1 MTKFWSTTGSNC
13 GIVTPYGLLRT
24 PESQDQLPSPLG
36 CGVIFKM
43 NSCNS
48 SYFMELPSS
57 LTSLLCKTEL
67 KKQNIYIHDLP
78 TLTYLKERGTLGIG
92 RFPMEPFEHPIDL

>member
-13 GIVTPYGLLRT
+13 GTVTPCGLLRT

-36 CGVIFKM
+36 YGVIFKM

-57 LTSLLCKTEL
+57 LTALLC
-67 KKQNIYIHDLP
+67 NIEQKYVH
-78 TLTYLKERGTLGIG
+78 T
-92 RFPMEPFEHPIDL
+92 

>member
-1 MTKFWSTTGSNC
+1 MTKFWSTTSSNY
-13 GIVTPYGLLRT
+13 GTVTPYGLLRT

-36 CGVIFKM
+36 CEVILKI

-57 LTSLLCKTEL
+57 LIALLC
-67 KKQNIYIHDLP
+67 NIGQKYVHA
-78 TLTYLKERGTLGIG
+78 
-92 RFPMEPFEHPIDL
+92 